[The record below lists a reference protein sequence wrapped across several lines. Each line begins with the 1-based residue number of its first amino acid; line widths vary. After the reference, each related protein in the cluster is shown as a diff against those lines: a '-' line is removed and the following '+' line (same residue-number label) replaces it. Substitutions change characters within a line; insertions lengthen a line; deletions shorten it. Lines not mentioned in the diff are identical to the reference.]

1 MVKDLLGTTWNSINS
16 LSVTF
21 VLYIL
26 TYAYISAGSSIITA
40 NLSENTNTTRV
51 QALFLHLLWLLWLST
66 RAVDRLST
74 ILIGGWSSPLLCQIG
89 GMISTASPAI
99 LFNQT
104 EHGESQYL
112 PYALAA
118 LPIY

>member
-1 MVKDLLGTTWNSINS
+1 MS
-16 LSVTF
+16 
-21 VLYIL
+21 
-26 TYAYISAGSSIITA
+26 
-40 NLSENTNTTRV
+40 
-51 QALFLHLLWLLWLST
+51 
-66 RAVDRLST
+66 
-74 ILIGGWSSPLLCQIG
+74 IG

-118 LPIY
+118 LPYLLTSFGYHGNVPGLVKYYNKDSRSVVKIWGYHYRCYLYFVAVCDPRKYSKNVIY